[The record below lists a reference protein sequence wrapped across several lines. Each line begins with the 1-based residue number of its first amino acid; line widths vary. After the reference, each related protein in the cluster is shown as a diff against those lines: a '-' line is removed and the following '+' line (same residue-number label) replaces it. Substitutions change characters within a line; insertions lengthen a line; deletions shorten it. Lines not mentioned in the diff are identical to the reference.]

1 MIRDLPAFPDLS
13 GDPPDIR
20 LVTVDMDG
28 TLLDEHHRMP
38 DSLWRLLPE
47 LHRRGVLFCPAS
59 GRQYAT
65 LVAQF
70 ADAAPDLAFIAEN
83 GSFVAQGGR
92 ELASTT
98 IGRDAVAQ
106 VVRTVRDLAASGVR
120 VGAVV
125 CGKRSAWVETD
136 DEEILEEATRYY
148 RLLERVEDLLGV
160 DDDVLKVAVF
170 DAGSAA
176 ATTAPALEP
185 LAATHQV
192 VVSGQHWVDVM
203 DASVH
208 KGTAVRTLQRLHG
221 ITPAQTIAFG
231 DYLNDLQMLDAADHS
246 FAMSNA
252 HPEVAARARWT
263 APSNRED
270 GVVRTLA
277 AVLGIALTAGEAPLC

>member
-1 MIRDLPAFPDLS
+1 MTADFAAFPDLS

-28 TLLDEHHRMP
+28 TLLDEHHRVP

-47 LHRRGVLFCPAS
+47 LRRRGVLFCPAS
-59 GRQYAT
+59 GRQHAT
-65 LVAQF
+65 LVAQL
-70 ADAAPDLAFIAEN
+70 ADAADDLAFIAEN
-83 GSFVAQGGR
+83 GAFVAQGGR
-92 ELASTT
+92 ELDSTT

-106 VVRTVRDLAASGVR
+106 VVRTVRDLATSGVR

-125 CGKRSAWVETD
+125 CGKRSAYVETD
-136 DEEILEEATRYY
+136 DAAILDEATRYY
-148 RLLERVEDLLGV
+148 RLLEHVEDLLDV

-176 ATTAPALEP
+176 ETTAPALEP
-185 LAATHQV
+185 LRATHQV

-231 DYLNDLQMLDAADHS
+231 DYLNDLQMLEAAEHS
-246 FAMSNA
+246 FAVSNA
-252 HPEVAARARWT
+252 HPEVLARARWT